1 MLRRQQDISVDFIK
15 ISPLNYNLSFTS
27 TLHLPSSLSINL
39 SFLRLLKMPP
49 RKRKAL
55 EELSKNLYTTKER
68 RRLEIRTSRQVTYEN
83 TRKADAESVR
93 RCLKIEQQSTRYQVA
108 SITEQ
113 KRLEH
118 AVREKVKADR

>member
-49 RKRKAL
+49 RKRKAS
-55 EELSKNLYTTKER
+55 EELSENLYTTKER
-68 RRLEIRTSRQVTYEN
+68 RRLEMRTSRQVTYEN
-83 TRKADAESVR
+83 ARKADAESVR